1 MRSHGGIVNHMDEGG
16 NVEKKVSWGLQ
27 QELGN
32 DLACH
37 IGAWLSNRV
46 FTMVHCLPEVCGSVS
61 VLMLPIVEL
70 LRWTCRVLRLDVAWI
85 SGFCCGVV
93 MQYYIFAQN
102 FSVGLAVDVHGGWR
116 CIHRYFPEAL
126 ST

>member
-1 MRSHGGIVNHMDEGG
+1 MDEGG

-70 LRWTCRVLRLDVAWI
+70 LI
-85 SGFCCGVV
+85 SD
-93 MQYYIFAQN
+93 
-102 FSVGLAVDVHGGWR
+102 GLA
-116 CIHRYFPEAL
+116 E
-126 ST
+126 S